1 MAEQDE
7 VKGVASEAQ
16 DAENQPQFA
25 LQRLFLK
32 DISFESPNSPEVFL
46 GQWGPKV
53 NMDVNTGAKF
63 LENDLYEV
71 VLTITVTVENAD
83 KVAYLIEVKQAG
95 IFGLKNMDEDTKTQ
109 AIGTICPTTLFP
121 YAREA
126 VDSMAI
132 RGGFPALHLAPMNF
146 DAMYADAVKRQAEA
160 EAEPE
165 DSQTT
170 H

>member
-7 VKGVASEAQ
+7 VKGSGSEAQ
-16 DAENQPQFA
+16 NAGNQPQFA

-46 GQWGPKV
+46 GQWAPKV
-53 NMDVNTGAKF
+53 KMDVNTGAKS
-63 LENDLYEV
+63 LDNNLYEV

-95 IFGLKNMDEDTKTQ
+95 IFGIKNIDEEMKKQ

-126 VDSMAI
+126 VDSMAT
-132 RGGFPALHLAPMNF
+132 RGGFPPLHLAPMNF
-146 DAMYADAVKRQAEA
+146 DALYAEA
-160 EAEPE
+160 ANRQTEQEGG
-165 DSQTT
+165 DTT

>member
-7 VKGVASEAQ
+7 VKGAASEAQ
-16 DAENQPQFA
+16 NAENQPQFA

-46 GQWGPKV
+46 GQWAPQVK
-53 NMDVNTGAKF
+53 MDVNTGAKS

-95 IFGLKNMDEDTKTQ
+95 IFGLKNIDEDTKKQ

-126 VDSMAI
+126 VDNMAT
-132 RGGFPALHLAPMNF
+132 RGGFPPLHLAPMNF
-146 DAMYADAVKRQAEA
+146 DALYAEAVNRQAE
-160 EAEPE
+160 PE
-165 DSQTT
+165 SGDTT

>member
-1 MAEQDE
+1 MAEQ
-7 VKGVASEAQ
+7 
-16 DAENQPQFA
+16 NQPQFA

-32 DISFESPNSPEVFL
+32 DLSFESPNSPEVFL
-46 GQWGPKV
+46 GQWKPQVKL
-53 NMDVNTGAKF
+53 DVNTGAKA

-95 IFGLKNMDEDTKTQ
+95 IFGLKNIDEEVKKQ

-126 VDSMAI
+126 VDNMAT
-132 RGGFPALHLAPMNF
+132 RGGFPPLHLAPMNF
-146 DAMYADAVKRQAEA
+146 DALYAEAASRQAEQKSA
-160 EAEPE
+160 
-165 DSQTT
+165 DTT